1 MPSRLP
7 ERDAVRRRAARM
19 AADLDPQDRAVL
31 ALHYGERLTIGETAA
46 LLRMNPDEVRSAVSR
61 AIGVV
66 NRHQSI

>member
-1 MPSRLP
+1 
-7 ERDAVRRRAARM
+7 M

-66 NRHQSI
+66 NRHQSL

>member
-1 MPSRLP
+1 MPSRTP
-7 ERDAVRRRAARM
+7 DRDVIRTRAARM

-46 LLRMNPDEVRSAVSR
+46 LLRMNPDEVRTAVSR

-66 NRHQSI
+66 NRHHEL